1 MAEGCQKPRD
11 YPAGCPG
18 WMHLLVGAIQ
28 WQLGGLQR
36 WFGEELEYFSPN
48 VQEPWRDPSLA
59 FPSPGQQSLVCTGGI
74 STPRERPVMGQQA
87 GNSLY
92 QTKMNI
98 CSLNQRL
105 PVTGQDTQLSETP
118 PNSVQNKKNK
128 LLECSCPAQSAEM
141 ANRASQGCPDPLGKG
156 SQKEPV

>member
-11 YPAGCPG
+11 YPAGYPG

-59 FPSPGQQSLVCTGGI
+59 FPSLAVSRISNPWFVQVEFPHLERGQ
-74 STPRERPVMGQQA
+74 
-87 GNSLY
+87 
-92 QTKMNI
+92 
-98 CSLNQRL
+98 
-105 PVTGQDTQLSETP
+105 
-118 PNSVQNKKNK
+118 
-128 LLECSCPAQSAEM
+128 
-141 ANRASQGCPDPLGKG
+141 
-156 SQKEPV
+156 